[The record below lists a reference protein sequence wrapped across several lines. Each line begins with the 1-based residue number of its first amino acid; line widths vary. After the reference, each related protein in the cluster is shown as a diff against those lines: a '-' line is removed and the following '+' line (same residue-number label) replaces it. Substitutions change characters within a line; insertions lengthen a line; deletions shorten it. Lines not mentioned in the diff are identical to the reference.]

1 MATRR
6 SPFSPAN
13 SSASSPSTNT
23 GVDPK
28 KCTPTTGTPAFT
40 ARTRSASEGI
50 GICVSLTLGD
60 AAFKA
65 LTNSVFRKITSDD
78 DDTTIAFFIRA
89 PRSLVVAVENHVHAL
104 KHEALGIV
112 LERKDSLAPQNV
124 RAVLRDEILNP
135 RKELVGIERL
145 VGLQRNRLHLLVM
158 VVLQAIAMMMVVM
171 MIMAVF
177 VMMVMIVV
185 AIIGVE
191 ERRLN
196 LENTIEIEGIAAEDF
211 ADVDLGAFGA
221 MQPRVRIEPA
231 DPRLEFDQFVRRH
244 QVGLVDQDDIGEGD
258 LVLCFRCVLETI
270 RQPLG
275 VCDRYDRVQLEPR
288 TDSLVREECMC
299 DRRRICKPGR
309 LHDDFGDFS
318 FSPHQS
324 VDDPLDVASHGAA
337 DTPIVHL
344 EHFFV
349 GVDHQLVV
357 DADLAELVDDDGEF
371 LAVRLGQNAVEQRGL
386 AGAEVAGQH
395 GNRDFL
401 GITGGWH

>member
-13 SSASSPSTNT
+13 SSVSSPSTNT
-23 GVDPK
+23 GVDPR

-65 LTNSVFRKITSDD
+65 LTNSVFRKITSDE

-89 PRSLVVAVENHVHAL
+89 PRSPVVAVENHVHAL

-158 VVLQAIAMMMVVM
+158 VVLQAIAMMMMVVV

-177 VMMVMIVV
+177 VMMVVIVV
-185 AIIGVE
+185 VIIGVE

-211 ADVDLGAFGA
+211 ADVDLG
-221 MQPRVRIEPA
+221 
-231 DPRLEFDQFVRRH
+231 
-244 QVGLVDQDDIGEGD
+244 
-258 LVLCFRCVLETI
+258 
-270 RQPLG
+270 
-275 VCDRYDRVQLEPR
+275 
-288 TDSLVREECMC
+288 
-299 DRRRICKPGR
+299 
-309 LHDDFGDFS
+309 
-318 FSPHQS
+318 
-324 VDDPLDVASHGAA
+324 
-337 DTPIVHL
+337 
-344 EHFFV
+344 
-349 GVDHQLVV
+349 
-357 DADLAELVDDDGEF
+357 
-371 LAVRLGQNAVEQRGL
+371 
-386 AGAEVAGQH
+386 
-395 GNRDFL
+395 
-401 GITGGWH
+401 